1 MKVSVVI
8 SSYNGENYIEECIK
22 SILEQ
27 TFTDFEIIIVDD
39 QSSDK
44 ISQILQI
51 KQSFD
56 NKFL

>member
-44 ISQILQI
+44 ISQILLI

>member
-27 TFTDFEIIIVDD
+27 TFTDFKIIIVDD

-44 ISQILQI
+44 ISQILLI